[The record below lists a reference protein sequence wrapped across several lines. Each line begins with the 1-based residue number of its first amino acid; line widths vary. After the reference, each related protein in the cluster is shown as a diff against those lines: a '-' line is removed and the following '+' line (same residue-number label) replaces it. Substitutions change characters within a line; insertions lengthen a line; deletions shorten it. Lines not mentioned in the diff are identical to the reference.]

1 MKKSIWSFFFKDVK
15 FKPATGKDTFK
26 RKTHCIKVVV
36 FHWGNSWWSPGV
48 GDWCLSSGR
57 LCVRGGQKE
66 QLFLH
71 GKAIAV
77 MVVLRERF
85 SDCAVRDWREP
96 DLGCAV
102 AVLFGR
108 NEKGRME

>member
-1 MKKSIWSFFFKDVK
+1 M
-15 FKPATGKDTFK
+15 
-26 RKTHCIKVVV
+26 
-36 FHWGNSWWSPGV
+36 
-48 GDWCLSSGR
+48 
-57 LCVRGGQKE
+57 RGGQKE